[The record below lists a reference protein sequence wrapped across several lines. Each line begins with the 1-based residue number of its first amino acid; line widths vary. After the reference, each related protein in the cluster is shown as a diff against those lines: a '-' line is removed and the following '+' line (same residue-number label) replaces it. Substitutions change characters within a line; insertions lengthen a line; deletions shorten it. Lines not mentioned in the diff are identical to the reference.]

1 MTLSF
6 YNPFIFSPQ
15 NDTLAYETNIG
26 RSFLMKTAILMQSF
40 QYFTIAP
47 GLDPKLFYAK
57 WKNYKVSHFL
67 YSYFLDQG
75 LGVIRNINFKF
86 TEIPEFSL
94 PVWPIII

>member
-40 QYFTIAP
+40 QYFTIAQASIQNCFMP
-47 GLDPKLFYAK
+47 NEKTVKYHIFY
-57 WKNYKVSHFL
+57 
-67 YSYFLDQG
+67 
-75 LGVIRNINFKF
+75 
-86 TEIPEFSL
+86 
-94 PVWPIII
+94 IIIFWIEAWGLYEILILNLPKFRNFLFQYDIS